1 MASIRAH
8 KQDVIMPLN
17 SADSSGLL
25 TFGRLK
31 PGVSVAQAQ
40 LDVLYHQVQPQGR
53 RSNRLSQSR
62 IVLRPGNQ
70 GVSRLRIQ
78 YQRPLLMLLAVVGLV
93 LLIACAN
100 IGNLLMARASGRER
114 ETAIRL
120 ALGSGRARLVRQL
133 LAESLLLTNS
143 GAALGMVL
151 AYAADHALVAL
162 APPRIGGA
170 PLILDVSPD
179 WRVLLNGL
187 T

>member
-1 MASIRAH
+1 MAFDQGAQTDI
-8 KQDVIMPLN
+8 IMPLN
-17 SADSSGLL
+17 PADSSGLL

-40 LDVLYHQVQPQGR
+40 AQLDVLYHQVQPHGR
-53 RSNRLSQSR
+53 RSNRLSESR

-70 GVSRLRIQ
+70 GVGRLRIQ

-120 ALGSGRARLVRQL
+120 ALGAGRARLVRQL

-143 GAALGMVL
+143 WRCAGDGPSLCGGSCPGGVGAA
-151 AYAADHALVAL
+151 AD
-162 APPRIGGA
+162 RGGSA
-170 PLILDVSPD
+170 D
-179 WRVLLNGL
+179 